1 MGDKLARTLKEW
13 HEFRKEYSR
22 VLYLYFTSTQEGK
35 HWDIEEKLKAY
46 DEKESEYDLKVL
58 SEILDKPGQI
68 VYLDSPELKNEFSK
82 KIEELIEEYD
92 EDLVALYRELELDT
106 DPYDDI
112 YNYVYRAAELKVLF
126 CTREIPSKAFEEL
139 YSEAMLS
146 WCHHLFNSAVV
157 LLSAALENLM
167 HSLLQETFEYLD
179 KTENSETE
187 DNIEDDDHK
196 FYKLIEYGHKYG
208 LLDKAS
214 YQYLHEIRKAR
225 NQVVHQAKQV
235 SKDEVK
241 KLIEYAGV

>member
-126 CTREIPSKAFEEL
+126 CKSSPKSCVNSSSLTLVIWCNR
-139 YSEAMLS
+139 SEA
-146 WCHHLFNSAVV
+146 
-157 LLSAALENLM
+157 
-167 HSLLQETFEYLD
+167 
-179 KTENSETE
+179 
-187 DNIEDDDHK
+187 
-196 FYKLIEYGHKYG
+196 
-208 LLDKAS
+208 
-214 YQYLHEIRKAR
+214 
-225 NQVVHQAKQV
+225 
-235 SKDEVK
+235 
-241 KLIEYAGV
+241 